1 MNKCVFLD
9 RDGVINPLV
18 YNPLTNDYESPHR
31 IEDFSVFPYV
41 GKALKLLQAN
51 HYNLFLISNQPSYA
65 KGKTSL
71 DNIYTIQTALDTYL
85 QEHGIIFTA
94 YYYCYHHPAGIVPE
108 YTQVCDCRK
117 PKSKFLV
124 DAQAEFALDYRSSWL
139 IGDQDSDVECGQSQG
154 LQSIQIENVHS
165 VLKRGKST
173 PTYKVNNLLQAVEII
188 INKQ

>member
-18 YNPLTNDYESPHR
+18 YNLLTSEYESPHKV
-31 IEDFSVFPYV
+31 ENFSVFPYV
-41 GKALKLLQAN
+41 GKALKLLQDN
-51 HYNLFLISNQPSYA
+51 HYKLFLISNQPSYA

-71 DNIYTIQTALDTYL
+71 DNIYSIQTALNAYL
-85 QEHGIIFTA
+85 QEQGITFTA

-108 YTQVCDCRK
+108 YTQICDCRK

-124 DAQAEFALDYRSSWL
+124 DAQTEFALDYTSSWL
-139 IGDQDSDVECGQSQG
+139 IGDQDSDIECGQSQG
-154 LQSIQIENVHS
+154 LQTIQIKNEHS

-173 PTYKVNNLLQAVEII
+173 PLFSANNLLQAVEII
-188 INKQ
+188 TNKS

>member
-18 YNPLTNDYESPHR
+18 YNLLTSEYESPHKV
-31 IEDFSVFPYV
+31 EDFSVFPYV
-41 GKALKLLQAN
+41 GKALKLLKAS
-51 HYNLFLISNQPSYA
+51 HYELFLISNQPSYA

-71 DNIYTIQTALDTYL
+71 DNIQAIQAALVSYL
-85 QEHGIIFTA
+85 QEQGITFA
-94 YYYCYHHPAGIVPE
+94 EYYYCYHHPAGIVPE

-117 PKSKFLV
+117 PKNKFLV
-124 DAQAEFALDYRSSWL
+124 EAQSKFKLDYASSWL

-154 LQSIQIENVHS
+154 LKTIQVENEHS

-173 PTYKVNNLLQAVEII
+173 PSYKSKNLLEAVQII
-188 INKQ
+188 INKP